1 MLCTAVSRCR
11 VACMEKN
18 YVMLRLC
25 VVRFSGPFKVC
36 NKHNH
41 THYHH
46 HTVPT
51 TILCTSTSTLP
62 PTPHHSLANLARR
75 STAMSDA
82 EDEIPLQAPGDTIRM
97 GGVHL
102 DKDALAAG
110 IEKGNI
116 SMTTS
121 MGGADTIRLTEVLVV
136 VLVVG
141 GCGSACLCGSI
152 LFVVV

>member
-1 MLCTAVSRCR
+1 
-11 VACMEKN
+11 
-18 YVMLRLC
+18 
-25 VVRFSGPFKVC
+25 
-36 NKHNH
+36 
-41 THYHH
+41 
-46 HTVPT
+46 
-51 TILCTSTSTLP
+51 
-62 PTPHHSLANLARR
+62 
-75 STAMSDA
+75 MSDA